1 LLARARLFC
10 FPHAGGGAAVYRL
23 WPAGLPHDV
32 DVCAIQLPGH
42 ETRVKEP
49 PLTTIAS
56 LVEAL
61 VPALRPFFDL
71 PFAFFGHSMGAVV
84 AAEVARALV
93 IDRIQS
99 PSHLVVSSR
108 RAPHLPDP
116 EPPLRG
122 LADDAFVAEL
132 DRRYGGLPSEITSCR
147 ELMELFLPTIR
158 ADVAALETHRPQ
170 RRTPLTCP
178 ISAFGGSDDRLIA
191 REDLDAWRH
200 ETSGAFRVRVFRGDH
215 FYLHARR
222 DEVLADLSSVLAPL
236 TASLGWESVA

>member
-1 LLARARLFC
+1 LFC
-10 FPHAGGGAAVYRL
+10 FPHAGGGAAAYRL
-23 WPAGLPHDV
+23 WPAGLSRDV

-42 ETRVKEP
+42 ETRIKEP
-49 PLTTIAS
+49 PLTTISS

-61 VPALRPFFDL
+61 VPALRPFLDV

-84 AAEVARALV
+84 ALEVARGLV
-93 IDRIQS
+93 SVRAQA

-116 EPPLRG
+116 EPPLRA

-132 DRRYGGLPSEITSCR
+132 DRRYGGLPAEITSCR
-147 ELMELFLPTIR
+147 ELMDLFLPTIR
-158 ADVAALETHRPQ
+158 ADVAALETHRPPP
-170 RRTPLTCP
+170 REPLACP

-191 REDLDAWRH
+191 REHLDAWRH

-236 TASLGWESVA
+236 TATAGLESVA